1 MRGNRV
7 YFARC
12 DIPIVTGITV
22 VDTAGIVRPG
32 AASEGCG
39 GMTGRT
45 IQAGRNMGG
54 DSIHHALRRSAIM
67 ARSAII
73 RDAGVIES
81 RRFEN
86 ARIMADT
93 AVLGSRD
100 MAGFFRPGKTGIVT
114 G

>member
-7 YFARC
+7 YLARRGNT
-12 DIPIVTGITV
+12 IVTGITV
-22 VDTAGIVRPG
+22 VDAAGIVGPG
-32 AASEGCG
+32 AASEGCR

-45 IQAGRNMGG
+45 VQVGRNVRRHG
-54 DSIHHALRRSAIM
+54 IHHALSRSAVM

-81 RRFEN
+81 RRFEE
-86 ARIMADT
+86 ARVMADT
-93 AVLGSRD
+93 AILGSRD
-100 MAGFFRPGKTGIVT
+100 MADFFRCGKTGIVT